1 MWGIPYRS
9 RARGRPG
16 LRRIR
21 LMSNEFPLF
30 ALSDEHQAIREAVRD
45 LCAAKV
51 APYAAEV
58 DEEARY
64 PEEAAK
70 ALQQADFHAPHVPEE
85 YGGAGADALATVLVI
100 EEIARVDMSASLIPA
115 VNKLGS
121 MPVILGGSE
130 ELKKKYLSRLASG
143 DGGFS
148 YCLSEPEAG
157 SDAVAMKTRAVRDGD
172 DWVLNGV
179 KRWITNAGV
188 SEFYTVMA
196 VTDPEKRSRGISAFV
211 VEKGDEGVTFGAK
224 EKKLGIKGSPTREVY
239 LDNVRIPGD
248 RMIGA
253 EGTGF
258 ETAMNTLDHTR
269 ITIAAQAVGVAQGA
283 LDFALGYAKE
293 RQQFGHAIAEFQGLQ
308 FLLAD
313 MGMKV
318 EAARQLTYAAAGR
331 SERGDPDLTFFGAAA
346 KCFASDV
353 AMEVTTNAV
362 QVLGGYGYTRD
373 YPVERMMRDAKI
385 TQIYEGTNQVQRIVI
400 ARQLLAGVQSE
411 L

>member
-1 MWGIPYRS
+1 
-9 RARGRPG
+9 
-16 LRRIR
+16 
-21 LMSNEFPLF
+21 MSSDFPLY
-30 ALSDEHQAIREAVRD
+30 ALSEEHQAIREAVRAVCD
-45 LCAAKV
+45 AKV
-51 APYAAEV
+51 APFAADV
-58 DEEARY
+58 DENARY
-64 PEEAAK
+64 PQEAHD
-70 ALQQADFHAPHVPEE
+70 ALLASDFHAPHVPEE
-85 YGGAGADALATVLVI
+85 YGGAGADALATVIVI
-100 EEIARVDMSASLIPA
+100 EEVARACVSSSLIPA

-121 MPVILGGSE
+121 LPVQISGSE
-130 ELKKKYLSRLASG
+130 ELKAKYLGLLATG
-143 DGGFS
+143 AGGFS
-148 YCLSEPEAG
+148 YCLSEPDAG
-157 SDAVAMKTRAVRDGD
+157 SDAVGMKTRAVLDRGSDGD
-172 DWVLNGV
+172 HYILNGV

-196 VTDPEKRSRGISAFV
+196 VTDASQRSKGISAFV
-211 VEKGDEGVTFGAK
+211 VEKSDPGVSFGAP

-239 LDNVRIPGD
+239 LDNVRIPAD

-258 ETAMNTLDHTR
+258 ETAMRTLDHTR
-269 ITIAAQAVGVAQGA
+269 VTIAAQAVGVAQGA
-283 LDFALGYAKE
+283 LDYALGYAKE
-293 RQQFGHAIAEFQGLQ
+293 RQQFSKPIAEFQGLQ

-331 SERGDPDLTFFGAAA
+331 SERGDEDLTFFGAAA

-385 TQIYEGTNQVQRIVI
+385 TQIYEGTNQVQRIVM